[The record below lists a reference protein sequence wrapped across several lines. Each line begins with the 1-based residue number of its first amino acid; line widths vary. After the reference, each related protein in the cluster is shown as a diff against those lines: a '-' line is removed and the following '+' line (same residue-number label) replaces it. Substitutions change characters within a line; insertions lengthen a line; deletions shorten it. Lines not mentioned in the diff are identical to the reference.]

1 MVKQVRAARTRQTL
15 LLAAAEIFA
24 DEGYVLATLPA
35 ISKRAGVSSGAL
47 HFHFASKDSL
57 AAEVEAEAAESV
69 RKLADRCRSEAR
81 TSLQAL
87 VDTTCRL
94 LLVLAA
100 DPVVR
105 AGFRLSCDP
114 SRKGEAEMLQWWR
127 TLVHDLIM
135 QAERAG
141 ELAHDVSPEAATV
154 AVVAATLGF
163 QAAGAADRAW
173 LAAERV
179 AQFWTFILPRLASS
193 PEHGLVPTAPGVAWT
208 DGPRESAHTVANS

>member
-15 LLAAAEIFA
+15 IVAAAEMFA
-24 DEGYVLATLPA
+24 DVGYASATLPA

-69 RKLADRCRSEAR
+69 RELADNCRFEAA
-81 TSLQAL
+81 TFLQAL

-105 AGFRLSCDP
+105 AGFRLSGDP
-114 SRKGEAEMLQWWR
+114 SRKGGAEMLHWWR
-127 TLVHDLIM
+127 ALVYDLIT

-141 ELAHDVSPEAATV
+141 ELAHDVSSEAAMV
-154 AVVAATLGF
+154 AIVAATLGF

-179 AQFWTFILPRLASS
+179 AQFWTFILPRLAAS
-193 PEHGLVPTAPGVAWT
+193 PDHGVVPTLHVRDLGGWS
-208 DGPRESAHTVANS
+208 E

>member
-15 LLAAAEIFA
+15 IVAAAEIFA
-24 DEGYVLATLPA
+24 DLGYASATLPA

-69 RKLADRCRSEAR
+69 RHLADRCRSEAG

-94 LLVLAA
+94 LLVAAA

-105 AGFRLSCDP
+105 AGFRLSGDP
-114 SRKGEAEMLQWWR
+114 ARQGDAGMLHWWR
-127 TLVHDLIM
+127 AVVDDLIR

-141 ELAHDVSPEAATV
+141 ELAQDVSPEAAMV
-154 AVVAATLGF
+154 AIVAATLGF
-163 QAAGAADRAW
+163 QAAGAVDRTW

-179 AQFWTFILPRLASS
+179 AHFWTFILPRLASS
-193 PEHGLVPTAPGVAWT
+193 PDHGPVPTLL
-208 DGPRESAHTVANS
+208 PRDLGERSE

>member
-1 MVKQVRAARTRQTL
+1 MVKQVRAARTRQAL
-15 LLAAAEIFA
+15 IVAAAEIFA
-24 DEGYVLATLPA
+24 DVGYASATLPA

-47 HFHFASKDSL
+47 HFHFATKDSL

-69 RKLADRCRSEAR
+69 RELADRCRSEVD

-87 VDTTCRL
+87 VDTTCCL

-105 AGFRLSCDP
+105 AGFRLSGDP
-114 SRKGEAEMLQWWR
+114 SRPGEAEMLHWWR
-127 TLVHDLIM
+127 TLVRDLIT

-141 ELAHDVSPEAATV
+141 ELARDVSPEAATV
-154 AVVAATLGF
+154 AIVAATFGF
-163 QAAGAADRAW
+163 QAAGAADRSW

-179 AQFWTFILPRLASS
+179 AQFWSFVLPRLAAS
-193 PEHGLVPTAPGVAWT
+193 PDHGLV
-208 DGPRESAHTVANS
+208 STVAQDDLGG

>member
-15 LLAAAEIFA
+15 IVAAAEIFA
-24 DEGYVLATLPA
+24 DMGYASATLPA
-35 ISKRAGVSSGAL
+35 ITKRAGVSSGAL
-47 HFHFASKDSL
+47 HFHFASKESL

-69 RKLADRCRSEAR
+69 RDLADRCRSEAG

-94 LLVLAA
+94 LLVVAA

-105 AGFRLSCDP
+105 AGFRLSGDP
-114 SRKGEAEMLQWWR
+114 SRSGGAAMLNWWR
-127 TLVHDLIM
+127 ALVHDLITK
-135 QAERAG
+135 AGRAG
-141 ELAHDVSPEAATV
+141 ELAHDVSPEAAMV
-154 AVVAATLGF
+154 AIVAGTLGF
-163 QAAGAADRAW
+163 QAAGAMDRGW

-193 PEHGLVPTAPGVAWT
+193 PDHHHLVPTVPASDLGERP
-208 DGPRESAHTVANS
+208 E